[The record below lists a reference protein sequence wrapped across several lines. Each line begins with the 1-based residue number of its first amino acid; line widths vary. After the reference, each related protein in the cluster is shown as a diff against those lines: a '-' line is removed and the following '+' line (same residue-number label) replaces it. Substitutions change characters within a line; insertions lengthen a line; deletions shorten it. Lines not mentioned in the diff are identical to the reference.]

1 MPARDSV
8 SSISS
13 PRTVADVEAT
23 GAVNRYHTDPDAP
36 VPAGGSPVSRVAP
49 SVLPVAGS
57 VVTAFENKSLGGDTT
72 VPEIVRATTA
82 LPFAE
87 EYPSTCTKYVVP
99 GVMFTVRQ
107 L

>member
-1 MPARDSV
+1 M
-8 SSISS
+8 
-13 PRTVADVEAT
+13 
-23 GAVNRYHTDPDAP
+23 NRYHTDPDAL
-36 VPAGGSPVSRVAP
+36 VPAGGSPVSKVAP

-72 VPEIVRATTA
+72 VPEIVRAITA

-87 EYPSTCTKYVVP
+87 EYPSTCTKYVVL
-99 GVMFTVRQ
+99 GVIFTARQ